1 MGMVG
6 CSFFCINELSRVKKK
21 EQATMGVKS
30 SEMGAKIN
38 FYPKGLHICEKSCNF
53 AAQNFLQG
61 SQEC

>member
-1 MGMVG
+1 
-6 CSFFCINELSRVKKK
+6 
-21 EQATMGVKS
+21 MGVKS

-38 FYPKGLHICEKSCNF
+38 FYPKGLHMSQKSSNF